1 MYVPEDK
8 QDRRVGL
15 CFVELWELRF
25 SENWGS
31 GRVGFL
37 EKARKTMVLE
47 IAMAVARTR
56 PWELSTEDMA
66 GARILRKGATGLE
79 RGVKGF

>member
-1 MYVPEDK
+1 MYVMYVPEDK
-8 QDRRVGL
+8 QDRRVGV

-31 GRVGFL
+31 GRVCFL

-56 PWELSTEDMA
+56 P
-66 GARILRKGATGLE
+66 
-79 RGVKGF
+79 